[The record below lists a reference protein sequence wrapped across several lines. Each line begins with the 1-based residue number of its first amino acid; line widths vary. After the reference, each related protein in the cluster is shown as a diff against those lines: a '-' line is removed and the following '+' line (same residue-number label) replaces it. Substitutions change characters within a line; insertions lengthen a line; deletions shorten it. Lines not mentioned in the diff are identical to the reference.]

1 MMNTAR
7 FFALSL
13 IIWMLGEQRQRAA
26 LASGVSPGNS
36 AAYKDCLFFR
46 SFFAAPPN
54 ACPSVCA
61 RSSVMSLS

>member
-1 MMNTAR
+1 MMNTAS

-13 IIWMLGEQRQRAA
+13 AIWMLGERRQPVA
-26 LASGVSPGNS
+26 LVTAVSPDND
-36 AAYKDCLFFR
+36 AIYLDCLFCR

-54 ACPSVCA
+54 ACTSVYA